1 MVSLEGHQLVGLVAF
16 HHAVK
21 FDALHHVREG
31 VQNLV
36 TPRKGGG
43 EVDAADFSRLA
54 KGEFP
59 HHAVDVEGPDGEVLL
74 ALVQDGVV
82 RGDEGGLAVLAVV
95 ALASVAMPVPEDVDG
110 AAPRADED
118 GALLR
123 EEGVKG
129 RGQGLRRLGL
139 GGGVQPFQKG
149 GFLVGVR
156 VGEQLA
162 EDFKLGGCD
171 CHTPIIPRGRTD
183 FTPLLEQSLCLM
195 ERVGNTHQI
204 LRLMVFITKL
214 RTT

>member
-21 FDALHHVREG
+21 FDSLHHVREG

-59 HHAVDVEGPDGEVLL
+59 HHAVDVECPDGEVLL
-74 ALVQDGVV
+74 ALVKDGVV

-95 ALASVAMPVPEDVDG
+95 ALASVSVSVLENVDG

-129 RGQGLRRLGL
+129 RGDRLRRLGFC
-139 GGGVQPFQKG
+139 GGFQPFQKG
-149 GFLVGVR
+149 GFLPGVG

-162 EDFKLGGCD
+162 EDFKLGGCN
-171 CHTPIIPRGRTD
+171 CHTPIIPSGRTD
-183 FTPLLEQSLCLM
+183 FTPLLEQS
-195 ERVGNTHQI
+195 H
-204 LRLMVFITKL
+204 KY
-214 RTT
+214 